1 MDGRWPEIADRAVRL
16 AKEDAVGPISRDC
29 YPSGTLAISAAGLL
43 CRQRRASSVMDL
55 HADHRLH
62 LRLDWAEQRPSVI
75 ILSLSAAQMFI
86 GAARAVDPDW
96 AHQLQISIKTPTERE
111 RLSFLNH
118 SLAILRYL

>member
-62 LRLDWAEQRPSVI
+62 LRLDWAGQRPSVI
-75 ILSLSAAQMFI
+75 ILSLSLLHRCSSGPRAQ
-86 GAARAVDPDW
+86 
-96 AHQLQISIKTPTERE
+96 LTPTGHTN
-111 RLSFLNH
+111 SK
-118 SLAILRYL
+118 